1 LKEVEGGGNNQ
12 GLYSLSSADA
22 CQNCDVG
29 LVRSCCAGDSSG
41 TFVAQ
46 SLIKLGLCF
55 DDLVSVWLKRTFGVR
70 MDI

>member
-1 LKEVEGGGNNQ
+1 MLAKTVT
-12 GLYSLSSADA
+12 LVSLGAA
-22 CQNCDVG
+22 APATPPE
-29 LVRSCCAGDSSG
+29 L
-41 TFVAQ
+41 FVAQ

>member
-1 LKEVEGGGNNQ
+1 LRAEAIIKVCIVCPV
-12 GLYSLSSADA
+12 LMLAKTVTLVSLGAA
-22 CQNCDVG
+22 APATPPE
-29 LVRSCCAGDSSG
+29 L
-41 TFVAQ
+41 FVAQ